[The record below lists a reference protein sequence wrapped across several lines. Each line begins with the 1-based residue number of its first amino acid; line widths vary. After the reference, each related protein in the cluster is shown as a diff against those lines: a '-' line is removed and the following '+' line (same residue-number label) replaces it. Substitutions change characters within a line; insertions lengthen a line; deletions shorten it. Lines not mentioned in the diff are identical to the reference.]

1 MDCSDRSA
9 DGRAVPDVLPH
20 NMDMMNMSRLPHCPQ
35 TGYSFASA
43 FVLGLAMV
51 ATGVFSTGG
60 VDGTVSAQTLNPCA
74 LLTTD
79 EIQPLAGNASVGDGV
94 SSSLQSFSYVNCR
107 YAWGVG
113 TGRFKLDVIVYDASG
128 RFPGMSPDQI
138 KQRILESVKPGTAEA
153 VISDVGEAAVFKAD
167 SPYYAT
173 ATAFLKGRIVEVRL
187 DGLVARDEKDRA
199 IALLKSAASRL

>member
-1 MDCSDRSA
+1 MKASN
-9 DGRAVPDVLPH
+9 G
-20 NMDMMNMSRLPHCPQ
+20 
-35 TGYSFASA
+35 FASA
-43 FVLGLAMV
+43 CVLGLAMV
-51 ATGVFSTGG
+51 ATGVSSPGG

-94 SSSLQSFSYVNCR
+94 SRSLQSFSYVNCR

-128 RFPGMSPDQI
+128 RFPGVSPDQI
-138 KQRILESVKPGTAEA
+138 KQRLVESVKPGTEEA
-153 VISDVGEAAVFKAD
+153 VISDIGEAAVFKSD

-173 ATAFLKGRIVEVRL
+173 ATAFLKGRILEVHL
-187 DGLVARDEKDRA
+187 DGLVAREEKDQA

>member
-1 MDCSDRSA
+1 
-9 DGRAVPDVLPH
+9 VPDILTH
-20 NMDMMNMSRLPHCPQ
+20 NIDMMNMSRLPRRPHA
-35 TGYSFASA
+35 GYGFASA

-51 ATGVFSTGG
+51 ATGVSRPGG
-60 VDGTVSAQTLNPCA
+60 VSAQTLNPCA

-79 EIQPLAGNASVGDGV
+79 DIQPLAGNTSVGDGV

-107 YAWGVG
+107 YTWGVG

-138 KQRILESVKPGTAEA
+138 KQRLLESVKPGTAEA
-153 VISDVGEAAVFKAD
+153 VISDIGEAAVFKSD

-173 ATAFLKGRIVEVRL
+173 ATAFLKGRILEVHL
-187 DGLVARDEKDRA
+187 DGVIAREEKDQA
-199 IALLKSAASRL
+199 ISLLKSAASRL

>member
-1 MDCSDRSA
+1 
-9 DGRAVPDVLPH
+9 
-20 NMDMMNMSRLPHCPQ
+20 MDMMNMSRLPRRPQ
-35 TGYSFASA
+35 AGYGFASA

-51 ATGVFSTGG
+51 ATGVSGPGG
-60 VDGTVSAQTLNPCA
+60 VDGTVSAQTPNPCA
-74 LLTTD
+74 LLMTD

-107 YAWGVG
+107 YTWGVG

-128 RFPGMSPDQI
+128 RFPGMSPEQI
-138 KQRILESVKPGTAEA
+138 KQRLLESVKPGTAEE
-153 VISDVGEAAVFKAD
+153 VISDIGEAAVFKSD

-173 ATAFLKGRIVEVRL
+173 ATAFLKGRILEVHL
-187 DGLVARDEKDRA
+187 DGFVAREEKDQA